1 MKNTTL
7 AGIVAGTIAGGL
19 LAVNVLDAAAPDVRS
34 VIQTARSSIA
44 ASLPI
49 HCEIPCGIYDDHAEV
64 ARMRLD
70 AATMKKAS
78 AQIVALSKDIPVSSN
93 GANLNTIAR
102 WAMIKEEHG
111 RKLQNT
117 VAWYFLTQ
125 RVTAPAAGS
134 GDAAREKYHGQ
145 LAAFHRISVGAMK
158 AAQNLDPATTD
169 ELLAA
174 IDVIAPWYPAD
185 KGAGAAIIS
194 DDHLALDATAD
205 SWRTSPGG

>member
-78 AQIVALSKDIPVSSN
+78 AQIVALSKADAPKAVDSN
-93 GANLNTIAR
+93 LVHKSALYIVVNL
-102 WAMIKEEHG
+102 
-111 RKLQNT
+111 RKLYALKLLLAIHYLNLYVNILT
-117 VAWYFLTQ
+117 FGFCAIFLTQ
-125 RVTAPAAGS
+125 
-134 GDAAREKYHGQ
+134 
-145 LAAFHRISVGAMK
+145 FFSVF
-158 AAQNLDPATTD
+158 
-169 ELLAA
+169 
-174 IDVIAPWYPAD
+174 
-185 KGAGAAIIS
+185 
-194 DDHLALDATAD
+194 
-205 SWRTSPGG
+205 

>member
-34 VIQTARSSIA
+34 VIQTARLSIA

-111 RKLQNT
+111 RVLPDAT
-117 VAWYFLTQ
+117 GEGARSRLGRRRAGEVS
-125 RVTAPAAGS
+125 RAAGGVPSDLRRGDEGGPEPRSRHHRRIAGRDRRDRAVVS
-134 GDAAREKYHGQ
+134 GGQ
-145 LAAFHRISVGAMK
+145 GCGSGHHFG
-158 AAQNLDPATTD
+158 
-169 ELLAA
+169 
-174 IDVIAPWYPAD
+174 
-185 KGAGAAIIS
+185 
-194 DDHLALDATAD
+194 
-205 SWRTSPGG
+205 

>member
-7 AGIVAGTIAGGL
+7 AGIVASTIAGGL

-34 VIQTARSSIA
+34 VIETARASVA
-44 ASLPI
+44 ASLSA

-64 ARMRLD
+64 ERMRLD
-70 AATMKKAS
+70 ARTIQKAS
-78 AQIVALSKDIPVSSN
+78 AQIVALSKDVPISSN
-93 GANLNTIAR
+93 GAHLNTIAR

-117 VAWYFLTQ
+117 VAWYFLAQ
-125 RVTAPAAGS
+125 RVKAPAAGS

-158 AAQNLDPATTD
+158 AAQNLDPAATE

-174 IDVIAPWYPAD
+174 IEAIAPWYPAN
-185 KGAGAAIIS
+185 KGAGSAILP
-194 DDHLALDATAD
+194 DDHLALDAAAD
-205 SWRTSPGG
+205 SWRSNPGG